1 MTTLAMLIVAL
12 ALDGVIGDPPGLWR
26 RIPHPVVL
34 MGRLVGKLENLL
46 NRGTGR
52 RARGALALGLMLVV
66 AAGLGA
72 GIAALP
78 DGGVIEVALAAI
90 LLAQNALMRHVG
102 DVARAL
108 RSGPEPARA
117 AVARIVGRDTS
128 ALDETGIAR
137 AAIESAGE
145 NFSDGVVAP
154 AFWFAL
160 FGLPGIM
167 AYKMLNTADSMIGYR
182 NERYGE
188 FGWATARLDDLAN
201 WIPARLSGLLIAASG
216 LSLRALGV
224 MRRDAPKHRSPN
236 AGWPEAALAA
246 TLGVAI
252 AGPRSYEGRAVD
264 EPLVNAGGRKQ
275 AGAKDIERA
284 LTLLWRAWALLLAGL
299 ILIWLIRQGS
309 G

>member
-1 MTTLAMLIVAL
+1 MTTLGPLIVAL
-12 ALDGVIGDPPGLWR
+12 ALDGLIGDPPGLWR

-34 MGRLVGKLENLL
+34 MGRLVGMFDLAL
-46 NRGTGR
+46 NKGAGR
-52 RARGALALGLMLVV
+52 RARGALALGLMLAL

-72 GIAALP
+72 AIAALP
-78 DGGVIEVALAAI
+78 DDGVTEVALAAI
-90 LLAQNALMRHVG
+90 LFAQNALMRHVG

-108 RSGPEPARA
+108 REGVAQGRA

-201 WIPARLSGLLIAASG
+201 WIPARLSGLLIALAG
-216 LSLRALGV
+216 GSLRALGV

-246 TLGVAI
+246 ALGVAI
-252 AGPRSYEGRAVD
+252 AGPRSYEGRMVD
-264 EPLVNAGGRKQ
+264 EPLVNAGGRRQ
-275 AGAKDIERA
+275 AGADDIERA
-284 LTLLWRAWALLLAGL
+284 AALLWRAWALLLAGL
-299 ILIWLIRQGS
+299 ILTWLIRQG
-309 G
+309 GG